1 MEQLTGTMSSVP
13 DSNNYEN
20 MSHKPRI
27 NGVELT
33 RQELEDALRN
43 KVDKETG
50 KGLSSN
56 DFGNSEK
63 SKLEG
68 IEEGAQKNVPVPS
81 KVSELENDSKFQ
93 TEEQVQEIRKTVE
106 ELGRRMDELT
116 DGNEVAY

>member
-13 DSNNYEN
+13 NSNNYEN
-20 MSHKPRI
+20 MSHKPQI

-33 RQELEDALRN
+33 GNKTSEEL
-43 KVDKETG
+43 
-50 KGLSSN
+50 GLGSGSS
-56 DFGNSEK
+56 
-63 SKLEG
+63 
-68 IEEGAQKNVPVPS
+68 VPVPT